1 VYILKVKENIYLY
14 NNEGQTFLR
23 WPSTRSKEWWK
34 RLFARLGIRVILID
48 MLWWGGSKRTLLL
61 NLKIRKKWFGLSM
74 QWWLD
79 IALNLFF
86 FVTFI
91 FLSHKQIPLPS
102 LFSFYSF
109 VKAATAIESLGKGSH
124 HIYYEH
130 VRVRPLFG
138 ALCYYWYTF
147 VTLLVGSWD
156 LTMK

>member
-1 VYILKVKENIYLY
+1 
-14 NNEGQTFLR
+14 
-23 WPSTRSKEWWK
+23 
-34 RLFARLGIRVILID
+34 

-61 NLKIRKKWFGLSM
+61 NLKIGKKWFGLSM

-86 FVTFI
+86 FVSFVTFFI

-138 ALCYYWYTF
+138 ALCYCYTF

-156 LTMK
+156 LTMHRSATIFAFLLFERCKIKKNHCCLFLFLFMYVVDYY